1 MDQMATHI
9 NHHRL
14 RQVNKVRGPK
24 IGVKR
29 RLHLPEIQE
38 KLHREEKR
46 KLKQARMTR
55 RTMRALV

>member
-1 MDQMATHI
+1 MDQMVTHI
-9 NHHRL
+9 NHYRASL
-14 RQVNKVRGPK
+14 VSKARGPR

-38 KLHREEKR
+38 RLQREEKR
-46 KLKQARMTR
+46 KLRQARMTR